1 MSLIA
6 STASKVLAI
15 LLAVAVVVSIA
26 LGGWVWYR
34 GTVIASQEQTIA
46 SQALTIK
53 NFEKDQ
59 QAQAKADKQLK
70 DKLAAIQKER
80 ETFEDKLKDALKGN
94 SCNDTPIPDDAKRL
108 LEELYSSQH
117 PR

>member
-15 LLAVAVVVSIA
+15 LLAAAVVLSVA

-34 GTVIASQEQTIA
+34 GTVIDSQKKTIET
-46 SQALTIK
+46 QALTIK

-70 DKLAAIQKER
+70 DKLASIQKEK
-80 ETFEDKLKDALKGN
+80 ETFEGKLQDALKGN
-94 SCNDTPIPDDAKRL
+94 SCADAPIPDDAKRV
-108 LEELYSSQH
+108 LEELYGSQH

>member
-1 MSLIA
+1 MSLIV

-15 LLAVAVVVSIA
+15 LLAAAVVLSVA

-34 GTVIASQEQTIA
+34 GTVIDSQKKTIET
-46 SQALTIK
+46 QALALK

-59 QAQAKADKQLK
+59 KAQALADKQLK
-70 DKLAAIQKER
+70 DKLASIQKEK
-80 ETFEDKLKDALKGN
+80 ETFEGKLQDALKGN
-94 SCNDTPIPDDAKRL
+94 SCADAPIPDDAKRV
-108 LEELYSSQH
+108 LEELYGSQH